1 MQYFEIDKLFSIKT
15 LLIYRECFCIAL
27 KFINR
32 LLLSFF
38 ALFDLM
44 SQFTGDWIC
53 RDLTFF
59 SDILISKGLEET
71 PDLAGILTVW
81 YCQWKLSL

>member
-1 MQYFEIDKLFSIKT
+1 MKSLPSTWLGRAVAVRITKWNNIHSYQNRYGYYIFIQYFEIDKLFSIKT

-44 SQFTGDWIC
+44 SQFTGD
-53 RDLTFF
+53 
-59 SDILISKGLEET
+59 
-71 PDLAGILTVW
+71 
-81 YCQWKLSL
+81 